1 MNDQYLSKFQIV
13 GTSVKKLKI
22 KNDFIIFDN
31 NNNLKRKIDVSHEII
46 SIDILDERKT
56 FFGILL
62 LNIQASISSGKK
74 KYVIDVSIEGS
85 YEAPVELGEENFREM
100 LQLNGITSLY
110 SIARGFIQSVS
121 SQTLASGSILLPM
134 FNVAS
139 YSKDLNLEETKN

>member
-74 KYVIDVSIEGS
+74 KYVIDVSIEGC

-139 YSKDLNLEETKN
+139 YSKDLNLEETKK